1 MFLFR
6 KRFGL
11 TLGMLLSVSLL
22 VYACGGGGGS
32 SSGGGG
38 TATIS
43 NAAQGSQAASSG
55 MQGAQAGTGL
65 SDLATS
71 LGQVASG
78 GLSITK
84 PVNPLTLKNTKY
96 TKILAMNNK
105 VARSKAMQK
114 VSAKMKA
121 SKSKITFAPEPFGP
135 EVTPCDNFDEN
146 TDSGSITLSGTID
159 SETGA
164 IDLDVV
170 FDSCREDFS
179 ETDGTVSL
187 SATATNDTTLDMD
200 MVLDAFTITDYDPAD
215 TTPFTTVL
223 GVMTATVTIEE
234 QITTSSAT
242 AMSFDLEMDGSMSF
256 VDQSGTTDETITIAF
271 NNFANAGSI
280 SGIDTGTTTFTNEF
294 DGGVTESR
302 SEQDG
307 THSVVVTFT
316 NFNTTVVA
324 TDGVTDSTTDL
335 TFSGTVAT
343 NFTPDEDCDIEGT
356 FSFATTEAI
365 RYTEGESCP
374 IQGHVVINGNTD
386 VVFNSD
392 GNGSVDITVG
402 SETQSFGSC
411 DELFSNCEVEDD
423 FVEL

>member
-1 MFLFR
+1 MVFTR
-6 KRFGL
+6 KNFGL
-11 TLGMLLSVSLL
+11 TLGVLLSTSLL

-38 TATIS
+38 TTTIN
-43 NAAQGSQAASSG
+43 NAAEGSQAASSG
-55 MQGAQAGTGL
+55 TQAAQAGTGL

-78 GLSITK
+78 GLGITK
-84 PVNPLTLKNTKY
+84 PVNPLTLKNAKY
-96 TKILAMNNK
+96 AKMIAMNNK

-121 SKSKITFAPEPFGP
+121 GKSKITFAPEPFGP

-234 QITTSSAT
+234 QITMSSAT

-256 VDQSGTTDETITIAF
+256 VDQSGTTDETTTIAF

-280 SGIDTGTTTFTNEF
+280 TGLDTTPTTFTNEL
-294 DGGVTESR
+294 DGGITESWT
-302 SEQDG
+302 EQDG
-307 THSVVVTFT
+307 THSVVITFT
-316 NFNTTVVA
+316 NFDTTVVA
-324 TDGVTDSTTDL
+324 TEGQTGGTTDL

-374 IQGHVVINGNTD
+374 IQGHIVINGNAD
-386 VVFNSD
+386 VVFND
-392 GNGSVDITVG
+392 DGSVDITVG
-402 SETQSFGSC
+402 SETESFASC
-411 DELFSNCEVEDD
+411 DELFSDCEVEDD
-423 FVEL
+423 FVDL

>member
-1 MFLFR
+1 MFVSR
-6 KRFGL
+6 KHFGL
-11 TLGMLLSVSLL
+11 TLWMLLSTSLL

-38 TATIS
+38 TTTIS
-43 NAAQGSQAASSG
+43 NASQGSQAASSG
-55 MQGAQAGTGL
+55 TQAAQAGTGL

-78 GLSITK
+78 GLGITK
-84 PVNPLTLKNTKY
+84 PVNPLTLKNAKY
-96 TKILAMNNK
+96 AKMIAMNNK

-234 QITTSSAT
+234 QITMSSAT

-256 VDQSGTTDETITIAF
+256 VDQSGTTDETTTIAF

-280 SGIDTGTTTFTNEF
+280 TGIDTSTTTFTNEL
-294 DGGVTESR
+294 DGGITQSTT
-302 SEQDG
+302 EQDG
-307 THSVVVTFT
+307 THSVAITFT
-316 NFNTTVVA
+316 NFDSTVVA
-324 TDGVTDSTTDL
+324 IDDQNSSTTDL

-343 NFTPDEDCDIEGT
+343 DFTPNEDCGIEGT
-356 FSFATTEAI
+356 FSFVTETAI

-374 IQGHVVINGNTD
+374 VQGRIVINGNTGVD
-386 VVFNSD
+386 FNDDS
-392 GNGSVDITVG
+392 SVDITVG
-402 SETQSFGSC
+402 SETQSFASC
-411 DELFSNCEVEDD
+411 DELFSGCEVEDD
-423 FVEL
+423 FVDL